1 METLGCIY
9 TLPPDT
15 SQATSP
21 YLFKFLRHQGRP
33 YLDKMS
39 SDRTEMLY
47 WLQQERRQTAL
58 EMAKK
63 TVELKMSEMP
73 ASVSV
78 KNV

>member
-1 METLGCIY
+1 
-9 TLPPDT
+9 
-15 SQATSP
+15 
-21 YLFKFLRHQGRP
+21 
-33 YLDKMS
+33 MS